1 MLVCLC
7 SAVLASGA
15 EDVPESSP
23 GILPKKEIVSV
34 QWMNRDFTQ
43 KIDTVPSGSDVGLW
57 VQTRNYPVGEVISVV
72 VGEEVE
78 GLSVGDR
85 RFSGVVDAE
94 GNVRMLVD
102 TSARAE
108 AMTEAQ
114 VREMLDALARKAPQK
129 LHWATS
135 VVDLLKLLGQD
146 SSLAARQRVAAE
158 GRYTGARDDSAA
170 RNVWMHRQVMS
181 QLAANGG
188 KLPFT
193 PKD

>member
-1 MLVCLC
+1 MQ
-7 SAVLASGA
+7 ALASSGA
-15 EDVPESSP
+15 EDMPASSP
-23 GILPKKEIVSV
+23 AILPKKEIVSV
-34 QWMNRDFTQ
+34 QWMNRDFTR
-43 KIDTVPSGSDVGLW
+43 KIDAVPAGSDAGLW

-72 VGEEVE
+72 VGEEIE

-85 RFSGVVDAE
+85 RFSGVVDSE

-108 AMTEAQ
+108 AMSEAQ
-114 VREMLDALARKAPQK
+114 VREMLDGLARKAPQK

-146 SSLAARQRVAAE
+146 SSLSARQRIAAE
-158 GRYTGARDDSAA
+158 GRYTGAMHDSAA